1 MPVSGIYQPT
11 PIKMTFADT
20 TEKVIVQPDIL
31 NETAAIVPKAHETF
45 DVAQGRFSQDY
56 QLLHSLEGRWRVKIE
71 RLGYDPDYA
80 SNLVAIL
87 EDSNVIAQVRCN
99 EAAESLIIEYNYEEI
114 SPEQLREYILLSM
127 EEADRGYLLTTKA
140 GTAPP
145 SHEINYWERLG
156 IPAASLA
163 LALVAFPLE
172 LPPLLVGGLIL
183 AAARLRASL
192 GRHQRRKTI
201 DCRFPRFPR
210 HHPQRRPGPFHSPR
224 LHDQFDRIWGSNS
237 RCHRSL

>member
-1 MPVSGIYQPT
+1 MSVSGIYQPT
-11 PIKMTFADT
+11 PIKMTLTDT

-31 NETAAIVPKAHETF
+31 NETAAIVPKAHEPF

-87 EDSNVIAQVRCN
+87 EDSNVIGQVRCN

-140 GTAPP
+140 GTAPT
-145 SHEINYWERLG
+145 SHDINYWERLG

-172 LPPLLVGGLIL
+172 LPSLLVGGLIL
-183 AAARLRASL
+183 AACLPAYGRAWQGISEEKQL
-192 GRHQRRKTI
+192 TV
-201 DCRFPRFPR
+201 DF
-210 HHPQRRPGPFHSPR
+210 
-224 LHDQFDRIWGSNS
+224 LSNS
-237 RCHRSL
+237 HFKK